1 MLGLNAFLLYLS
13 NYMHFSI
20 HITLTLLYL
29 IRLLIYFGLFSFIFD
44 YVCLFPNVV
53 PGCLA
58 SAVVAPGGEGLEGE
72 DAGDVDK
79 DEPGPREAGLE
90 HRVQAD
96 HVEHVQTVVI
106 AHLGYVGQILNSI
119 IFQFNF

>member
-1 MLGLNAFLLYLS
+1 MLRFNASLLNLS
-13 NYMHFSI
+13 NYMNYSS
-20 HITLTLLYL
+20 HITKPL
-29 IRLLIYFGLFSFIFD
+29 IHLIYLLIYLVFSFLQIILFD
-44 YVCLFPNVV
+44 YVCLFSNVV
-53 PGCLA
+53 PGRLA
-58 SAVVAPGGEGLEGE
+58 PAVVAPGGEGLEGE

-96 HVEHVQTVVI
+96 HMEHVQTVVI

-119 IFQFNF
+119 IIQ